1 MNDPFITAVNNQR
14 TANDWIGAISHN
26 LSNIYTPG
34 FREVSTSFKSFIDG
48 AEIEDLSFKT
58 GQGKSMPGNDKG
70 NLFLEGQGFFVTKTL
85 NGKDVYTRRGDF
97 SFDAQ
102 GFYKTAD
109 GKKVQG
115 YILDSNGQIMAPTAT
130 NNSNNPYSATSK
142 AGGSDMV
149 PTTDIKM
156 WLDPANGKYLG
167 KYDEWEVKEDGVL
180 YGKSADGKL
189 KVPLYKV
196 ALMNFNNPQGL
207 QQTALGEYIET
218 KDSGKPVIGKGD
230 IRSDLIESSN
240 VDYGSNII
248 YYKQA
253 KMQMDVANK
262 LISTNKQLLEETLRI
277 LQ

>member
-48 AEIEDLSFKT
+48 SEIEDLSFKND
-58 GQGKSMPGNDKG
+58 QGKSMPGNDKG

-97 SFDAQ
+97 SFDAE
-102 GFYKTAD
+102 GYYKTAD
-109 GKKVQG
+109 GKRVQG
-115 YILDSNGQIMAPTAT
+115 YILDSNGQIMAPTVS
-130 NNSNNPYSATSK
+130 NSNDPYSATSK
-142 AGGSDMV
+142 GGGPNVV

-167 KYDEWEVKEDGVL
+167 KYDEWEVKEDGIL

-207 QQTALGEYIET
+207 QQVALGEYIET
-218 KDSGKPVIGKGD
+218 KDSGKPVVGKGE
-230 IRSDLIESSN
+230 IRSNLIESSN

-262 LISTNKQLLEETLRI
+262 LIATNKQLLEETLRI

>member
-26 LSNIYTPG
+26 LSTIYTPG
-34 FREVSTSFKSFIDG
+34 FREVSTSFKNFIDG
-48 AEIEDLSFKT
+48 SELEDLNFKT
-58 GQGKSMPGNDKG
+58 AQGKSMPGNDKG
-70 NLFLEGQGFFVTKTL
+70 NLFLEGQGFLVTKTL

-97 SFDAQ
+97 SFDAE
-102 GFYKTAD
+102 GYYKTAD
-109 GKKVQG
+109 GKRVQG
-115 YILDSNGQIMAPTAT
+115 YILDSGGQIMAPTV
-130 NNSNNPYSATSK
+130 SNNKDPYSATSK
-142 AGGSDMV
+142 AGGPDMV

-196 ALMNFNNPQGL
+196 AVMNFNNPQGL
-207 QQTALGEYIET
+207 QQVALGEYIET
-218 KDSGKPVIGKGD
+218 KDSGKPVVGKGE
-230 IRSDLIESSN
+230 IRNDLIESSN
-240 VDYGSNII
+240 VDYGANII

-253 KMQMDVANK
+253 KMQMDIANK
-262 LISTNKQLLEETLRI
+262 LIATNKQLLEETLRI

>member
-34 FREVSTSFKSFIDG
+34 FREVNTSFKNFLDG
-48 AEIEDLSFKT
+48 SEIEDLSFNT
-58 GQGKSMPGNDKG
+58 SQGKSTPGNKG

-85 NGKDVYTRRGDF
+85 NGKDVYTRRGEF
-97 SFDAQ
+97 SMDAE
-102 GFYKTAD
+102 GYYKTPD

-115 YILDSNGQIMAPTAT
+115 YILDSNGQIMAPSVS
-130 NNSNNPYSATSK
+130 NNNNPYSATSK
-142 AGGSDMV
+142 GGGPDMV
-149 PTTDIKM
+149 PTTDIKL

-180 YGKSADGKL
+180 YGKSSDGKL

-196 ALMNFNNPQGL
+196 AVMNFNNPQGL
-207 QQTALGEYIET
+207 QQITLGEYIES
-218 KDSGKPVIGKGD
+218 KDSGKPVVGKGE

-240 VDYGSNII
+240 VDYGANII

-253 KMQMDVANK
+253 KMQMDIANK
-262 LISTNKQLLEETLRI
+262 LIATNKQLLEETLRI

>member
-48 AEIEDLSFKT
+48 SEVEDLRFNT

-70 NLFLEGQGFFVTKTL
+70 NLFLEGQGFFITKTL
-85 NGKDVYTRRGDF
+85 NGKDVYTRRGEF
-97 SFDAQ
+97 SFDSE
-102 GFYKTAD
+102 GLYKTTD

-115 YILDSNGQIMAPTAT
+115 YILDSNGQVMAPTVS
-130 NNSNNPYSATSK
+130 NNNNPYSATSK
-142 AGGSDMV
+142 AGGPDIV

-167 KYDEWEVKEDGVL
+167 KYDEWEVKEDGIM
-180 YGKSADGKL
+180 YGKSSDGKL

-196 ALMNFNNPQGL
+196 AVMNFNNPQGL
-207 QQTALGEYIET
+207 QQVALGEYIET
-218 KDSGKPVIGKGD
+218 KDSGKPVIGKAE

-240 VDYGSNII
+240 VDYGANIV

>member
-34 FREVSTSFKSFIDG
+34 FREVSTSFKNFIDG
-48 AEIEDLSFKT
+48 SEIEDLNFKT
-58 GQGKSMPGNDKG
+58 DQGKSMPGNNKG
-70 NLFLEGQGFFVTKTL
+70 NLFLEGQGFLVTKTL
-85 NGKDVYTRRGDF
+85 NGKNVYTRRGDF
-97 SFDAQ
+97 SFDAE
-102 GFYKTAD
+102 GYYKTTD
-109 GKKVQG
+109 GKRVQG
-115 YILDSNGQIMAPTAT
+115 YILDSNGQVMAPNT
-130 NNSNNPYSATSK
+130 SNNNDPYSATSK
-142 AGGSDMV
+142 AGGPDMV

-196 ALMNFNNPQGL
+196 AVMNFNNPQGL
-207 QQTALGEYIET
+207 QQVALGEYIET
-218 KDSGKPVIGKGD
+218 KDSGKPVIGKGE

-240 VDYGSNII
+240 VDYGANIV

-253 KMQMDVANK
+253 KMQMEIANK
-262 LISTNKQLLEETLRI
+262 LIATNKQLLEETLRI

>member
-48 AEIEDLSFKT
+48 SEIEDLSFKND
-58 GQGKSMPGNDKG
+58 QGKSMPGNDKG

-97 SFDAQ
+97 SFDSE
-102 GFYKTAD
+102 GYYKTAD
-109 GKKVQG
+109 GKRVQG
-115 YILDSNGQIMAPTAT
+115 YILDSNGQIMAPTVS
-130 NNSNNPYSATSK
+130 NSKDPYSATSK
-142 AGGSDMV
+142 GGGPNV
-149 PTTDIKM
+149 IPTTDIKM

-167 KYDEWEVKEDGVL
+167 KYDEWEVKEDGIL

-207 QQTALGEYIET
+207 QQIALGEYIET
-218 KDSGKPVIGKGD
+218 KDSGKPVVGKGEV
-230 IRSDLIESSN
+230 RSNLIESSN

-262 LISTNKQLLEETLRI
+262 LIATNKQLLEETLRI